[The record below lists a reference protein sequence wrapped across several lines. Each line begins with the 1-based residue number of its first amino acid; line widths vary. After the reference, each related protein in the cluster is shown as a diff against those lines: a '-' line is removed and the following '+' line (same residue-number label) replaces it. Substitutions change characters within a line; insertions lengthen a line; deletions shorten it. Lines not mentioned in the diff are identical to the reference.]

1 MNVLVLNLGM
11 KSIRSIIFDQD
22 GRKLSSASR
31 PLKSAINNTRV
42 EQYPEEWW
50 EKAVEVMQISVK
62 DAGTDQIDYI
72 TVTASA
78 SCLVCLQK
86 DGTPYKYCLMVSD
99 KRSIAEV
106 DEIRNAPAYKK
117 AEEESGLEVTVS
129 VMLPKILWMKK
140 YKPEVFDYTHYFLTP
155 NDFMIYQLCGQA
167 CTDELNAIKYQYSIN
182 KQAYPSELLNQLGI
196 PQSKLPEVVRTGELA
211 GIMHPEISKQIGCKE
226 GTKVVVTSYDAI
238 CSFIGSGVS
247 DEGEASDVSGTVTVF
262 RMLSKKDE
270 LIHSGKTY
278 ITPFNQGDFNI
289 IGGSNNLGGG
299 LIEWVKQCFYA
310 NEANPYELMEKDASE
325 SELGARGIIFLP
337 YLLGERF
344 PLWNDSARGVFFG
357 LERMHTRKDTT
368 RAVFEAAAFIDRTMM
383 EAIQETSA
391 EVTTIRLSGGLARVN
406 LISQIKADVTGKEVI
421 VLSEFETTA
430 SGAAMMVLNGQE
442 HIPFSELTNFSRK
455 RMTIHPDMEN
465 HAKYNQLYK
474 LFKETYKTL
483 EPMFE
488 RRLELLKSI
497 SNNKEIQIEN
507 L

>member
-22 GRKLSSASR
+22 GRKLSSAAR
-31 PLKSAINNTRV
+31 PLKSAINNLRV
-42 EQYPEEWW
+42 EQYPQEWW
-50 EKAVEVMQISVK
+50 DKALEVMQASVK
-62 DAGTDQIDYI
+62 DADIEEVDYI

-78 SCLVCLQK
+78 SCLVCLQNN
-86 DGTPYKYCLMVSD
+86 GLPYKYSIMVSD
-99 KRSIAEV
+99 KRAIAEV
-106 DEIRNAPAYKK
+106 NEIKQSSACKK
-117 AEEESGLEVTVS
+117 AEQDAGLEVTVS
-129 VMLPKILWMKK
+129 VMLPKILWFKNN
-140 YKPEVFDYTHYFLTP
+140 KPGIFEKTQYFLTP
-155 NDFMIYQLCGQA
+155 DDYMIYQLCGVVA
-167 CTDELNAIKYQYSIN
+167 TDELNALKYHYSIKAKSYPN
-182 KQAYPSELLNQLGI
+182 KLLQQIGI
-196 PQSKLPEVVRTGELA
+196 PLEKLPKVMGTGQLA
-211 GIMHPEISKQIGCKE
+211 GVLYAEISDLIGCKP
-226 GTKVVVTSYDAI
+226 GTKIVVTSYDAI

-247 DEGEASDVSGTVTVF
+247 IEGEASDVSGTVTVF
-262 RMLSKKDE
+262 RMLSKKDQ
-270 LIHSGKTY
+270 LIHSRKTY
-278 ITPFNQGDFNI
+278 ITPFNQGNFNI

-310 NEANPYELMEKDASE
+310 NEENPYELMEKDASE

-344 PLWNDSARGVFFG
+344 PLWNDNARGVFFG

-368 RAVFEAAAFIDRTMM
+368 RAVFEAAAFIDRSMM

-391 EVTTIRLSGGLARVN
+391 DVASIRLSGGLARVN

-442 HIPFSELTNFSRK
+442 GISFEALGKFSRK
-455 RMTIHPDMEN
+455 RMTIHPDMDN
-465 HAKYNQLYK
+465 HAKYNELYK
-474 LFKETYKTL
+474 LFKETYSTL

-488 RRLELLKSI
+488 RRMELLKAVN
-497 SNNKEIQIEN
+497 NNKEIQIEN